1 MIFHGS
7 KYFTVKRVNSVERR
21 KAQEDV
27 DKNVVI
33 QNVPDKLPSIVK
45 SNDVDN
51 KEKEINNNNNIH
63 KSAGTVVNGHEEGP
77 NNDADDETSENT
89 SSDTTDESTKV
100 NFLVRSKTPD
110 IVPKSFQDKRLETS
124 IA

>member
-51 KEKEINNNNNIH
+51 KEKEINNNNTIH
-63 KSAGTVVNGHEEGP
+63 KSAGAVVNGHEEGP

-110 IVPKSFQDKRLETS
+110 IVPKSFQDKRLE
-124 IA
+124 

>member
-1 MIFHGS
+1 M
-7 KYFTVKRVNSVERR
+7 KRVNSVERR

-33 QNVPDKLPSIVK
+33 QNVPDKLPSIGK

-51 KEKEINNNNNIH
+51 KEKEINNNNTIH
-63 KSAGTVVNGHEEGP
+63 KSAGAVVNGHEEGP

-110 IVPKSFQDKRLETS
+110 IVPKSFQDKRLE
-124 IA
+124 

>member
-1 MIFHGS
+1 M
-7 KYFTVKRVNSVERR
+7 KRVNSVERR

-45 SNDVDN
+45 SNDVDS

-63 KSAGTVVNGHEEGP
+63 KSAGAAVNSHEEGP

-89 SSDTTDESTKV
+89 SSDTTDESQKV

-110 IVPKSFQDKRLETS
+110 IVPKSFQDKRFETLNNLLLN
-124 IA
+124 